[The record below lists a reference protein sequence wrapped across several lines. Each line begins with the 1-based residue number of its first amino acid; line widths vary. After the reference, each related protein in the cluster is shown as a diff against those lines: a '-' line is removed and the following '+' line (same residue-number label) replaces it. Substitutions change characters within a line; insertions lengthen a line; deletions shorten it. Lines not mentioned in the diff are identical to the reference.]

1 MDDLFGMEEAGGAW
15 TGDDR
20 AGVAPARR
28 HGRGA
33 ASNRA
38 GRFEPTTRAPVDD
51 GWHGPDTAEA
61 EPPAPLRTEV
71 LHDHSRSVI
80 ARNSSPDL
88 PFDRSINP
96 YRGCEHG
103 CVYCF
108 ARPTHAYLG
117 MSPELDFET
126 KILIK
131 PDAPARLA
139 EELRARGYLC
149 RPIAMGTNT
158 DPYQPLEQERRITRE
173 LLEVLRAH
181 RHPVSI
187 VTKGAGVT
195 RDVDILGEM
204 GRQGLARVFLSITT
218 LDHRLSRT
226 LEPRAASPQARLRAI
241 AALSRAGCPTGVM
254 VAPVIPALTDHE
266 LERILEAASR
276 AGAKSAG
283 YIVLR
288 LPLEVRA
295 LFQEWLEEHRPDAA
309 ERVMGRVRE
318 LHGGKDYDSRFGRRM
333 SGQGVWADLLRR
345 RFHGAARRFGL
356 AGKPEPLRTDLFR
369 CPQRPGDQ
377 LSMGF

>member
-1 MDDLFGMEEAGGAW
+1 MDDLFGMEEAGGLW
-15 TGDDR
+15 KGDDR
-20 AGVAPARR
+20 AAVAPARR
-28 HGRGA
+28 HRRGA
-33 ASNRA
+33 GSKRA
-38 GRFEPTTRAPVDD
+38 GRFEPTTRAPTDD
-51 GWHGPDTAEA
+51 GWGGGEA

-80 ARNSSPDL
+80 ARNDSPDL

-117 MSPELDFET
+117 MSPGLDFET

-131 PDAPARLA
+131 PDAPARLE

-158 DPYQPLEQERRITRE
+158 DPYQPLERERGVTRR

-187 VTKGAGVT
+187 VTKGAAIT

-204 GRQGLARVFLSITT
+204 GRQGLAKAFVSITT

-226 LEPRAASPQARLRAI
+226 MEPRAASPQARLRAI

-254 VAPVIPALTDHE
+254 VAPVVPALTDHE
-266 LERILEAASR
+266 LERILEAAAR

-295 LFQEWLEEHRPDAA
+295 LFVEWLEEHRPDAA

-318 LHGGKDYDSRFGRRM
+318 LHGGKDYDSRFGRRL

-345 RFHGAARRFGL
+345 RFQGAARRLGL
-356 AGKPEPLRTDLFR
+356 DRSGPALRTDLFR
-369 CPQRPGDQ
+369 VPARPGDQ
-377 LSMGF
+377 LSLGF